1 VNLPAPSRS
10 IRPPWLAGFLLAACA
25 AAGPQ
30 SGQAVAPD
38 TFYDALNADEIVL
51 ARQTVQEAL
60 ETRPRNEIHRW
71 DSGDGT
77 FGSVIPMRTF
87 RIKSGH
93 YCRDYMET
101 FAKDTELT
109 SANRTACRDSQG
121 AWRIVKR

>member
-1 VNLPAPSRS
+1 MNLPVPGRS

-30 SGQAVAPD
+30 SGRAVAPD
-38 TFYDALNADEIVL
+38 AFHDALNADEIVL
-51 ARQTVQEAL
+51 ARQAVQEAL
-60 ETRPRNEIHRW
+60 EARPSGEIHRW
-71 DSGDGT
+71 DSGNGT
-77 FGSVIPMRTF
+77 FGSVVPMRTF

-93 YCRDYMET
+93 YCRDFKET
-101 FAKDTELT
+101 FAKDAQLT